1 MFINAGMFH
10 TSNMDFYPKEN
21 EGAFAKESR
30 AAKEVRK
37 SGKLQKID
45 FHGADG
51 AGGDAQLAAVALFR
65 VKQDF
70 LCLLFK
76 G

>member
-1 MFINAGMFH
+1 MFINAVCFIHQIWILSKKKMKGVR
-10 TSNMDFYPKEN
+10 ERIAC
-21 EGAFAKESR
+21 G
-30 AAKEVRK
+30 KEVRK
-37 SGKLQKID
+37 AKLQKID

-51 AGGDAQLAAVALFR
+51 AGGDAQLQLHFR

-70 LCLLFK
+70 LRLYLK